1 MTQFRNVYVVVAPS
15 GTGKTTLN
23 NRLLSDYPEHI
34 EMSVSCTT
42 RKIRPGETE
51 GVNYHFVTKE
61 RFENLVSSHEMLEW
75 ANVHGNLYG
84 TAIQEINRISLTGKK
99 ILLEIDYQGWK
110 QAKKIISDA
119 VAVFILPPSLEEM
132 WRRLES
138 RGTDSL
144 QVRWK
149 RLQSAKKEFESS
161 NDYEFFIVNETI
173 ESAYNA
179 LSDLIIHGKSPP
191 LSKDAALEMTRK
203 FLFEFE
209 NAAWIKDIE
218 KQVLEGKHE

>member
-1 MTQFRNVYVVVAPS
+1 MTSFRNVYVVVAPS

-23 NRLLSDYPEHI
+23 NKLLGEFPDLI

-42 RKIRPGETE
+42 RKIRPTEKE
-51 GVNYHFVTKE
+51 GVDYHFINKE
-61 RFENLVSSHEMLEW
+61 KFEHQIAMHEMLEW
-75 ANVHGNLYG
+75 ANVHGNMYG

-110 QAKKIISDA
+110 QAKKIIRDA

-161 NDYEFFIVNETI
+161 HDYEFFIVNESI
-173 ESAYNA
+173 ESAYKDLTN
-179 LSDLIIHGKSPP
+179 LIIYGKNPP
-191 LSKDAALEMTRK
+191 LTKQEALGMTQR

-209 NAAWIKDIE
+209 NASWIKDIE
-218 KQVLEGKHE
+218 KQVEEADHD